1 MPIEGFVP
9 LSSYDD
15 RRDDSG
21 TISRQTGHSP
31 EWKMLREAI
40 KAGEVEGYQRGGSNR
55 WIVNK
60 EQADRFLSRS
70 RRPAPEPE
78 HDTAI
83 LASMAGTLGEI
94 LELLREINDSIPPRG
109 GNQ

>member
-21 TISRQTGHSP
+21 AISRQTGHSA

-60 EQADRFLSRS
+60 EQADRFLARVVRE

-78 HDTAI
+78 RDTASI
-83 LASMAGTLGEI
+83 VGMLAEI
-94 LELLREINDSIPPRG
+94 LEVLREINDSIPPRG
-109 GNQ
+109 A

>member
-21 TISRQTGHSP
+21 HSAA
-31 EWKMLREAI
+31 WKVLREAI

-55 WIVNK
+55 WIVHK
-60 EQADRFLSRS
+60 EQADRFLARTVRE
-70 RRPAPEPE
+70 RRTAHEPDR
-78 HDTAI
+78 DTAI
-83 LASMAGTLGEI
+83 LASIAGTLGEI
-94 LELLREINDSIPPRG
+94 LEALREMRAPAAVEEEVA
-109 GNQ
+109 Q